1 VPALSPGDG
10 RPPTEKERVEALAE
24 LGLPR
29 RARIEE
35 IRATYLALARDLHPD
50 RHPDDSARAARF
62 RQVAAAYELLRRYHR
77 HLRPAGPLRRD
88 GQRHDPL
95 WWSLF
100 GEKV

>member
-1 VPALSPGDG
+1 MPAIGPDDG
-10 RPPTEKERVEALAE
+10 RPPSEKARVEALAE

-35 IRATYLALARDLHPD
+35 IRAAYLALARDLHPD
-50 RHPDDSARAARF
+50 RHPGDRQRAARF
-62 RQVAAAYELLRRYHR
+62 RRVAAAYELLRRYHR
-77 HLRPAGPLRRD
+77 HLRSAGPLPRD

-95 WWSLF
+95 WWRLF